1 MSTSR
6 LSAVHRL
13 HDTALS
19 RSWRRPAMR
28 TAAALVEASES
39 NPQLRQI
46 LERVTAGGL
55 ADEGLGPTGSLRLL
69 GLVSDEAGDEAPAP
83 A

>member
-1 MSTSR
+1 
-6 LSAVHRL
+6 
-13 HDTALS
+13 
-19 RSWRRPAMR
+19 MR